1 MEELLEMITWSQLGI
16 HKKPVIRRSL
26 ILFFPCKIKRERER
40 ERERG
45 KLTSQHK
52 NDLFAS
58 YITIHVSS
66 EWHCIGKKCK
76 ILLEWQFHERILDEV
91 NNNILIRH
99 YSTQVG
105 LLNVDGYYNF
115 LLALFDNGV
124 KEGFIKPGARHIVVS
139 APTAKELL
147 VKMEVLPQPNQ
158 CLFTY
163 LVVQLCLIYSKLKK
177 DQKRD
182 MKGKIGFK

>member
-1 MEELLEMITWSQLGI
+1 M
-16 HKKPVIRRSL
+16 
-26 ILFFPCKIKRERER
+26 
-40 ERERG
+40 
-45 KLTSQHK
+45 
-52 NDLFAS
+52 
-58 YITIHVSS
+58 
-66 EWHCIGKKCK
+66 
-76 ILLEWQFHERILDEV
+76 

-99 YSTQVG
+99 CSTQVG

-163 LVVQLCLIYSKLKK
+163 LV
-177 DQKRD
+177 
-182 MKGKIGFK
+182 F